1 MVAAVVLVLIMDLL
15 DLVVLVEVEPAA
27 VVLARVVPLVFNIL
41 VVEQVVD
48 RELKVVMV
56 VMDLLLSSIQNKY
69 LKNHGTN

>member
-1 MVAAVVLVLIMDLL
+1 MEQADSKAPLMLMVV
-15 DLVVLVEVEPAA
+15 VEPVV
-27 VVLARVVPLVFNIL
+27 VVLAAVVPLVFNIL

-56 VMDLLLSSIQNKY
+56 VMDLLSSSIQNKY